1 MSDQEFRNT
10 VEAITSLR
18 DELTS
23 SPERARAYLVEAG
36 ILPPDGEG
44 TDQRPPQD
52 A

>member
-1 MSDQEFRNT
+1 MSDEEFQNT
-10 VEAITSLR
+10 VDAMESLR

-36 ILPPDGEG
+36 ILPPDRN
-44 TDQRPPQD
+44 DQHLPQD

>member
-1 MSDQEFRNT
+1 MSDQEFQNT
-10 VEAITSLR
+10 VEAMASLR
-18 DELTS
+18 DELIS

-44 TDQRPPQD
+44 ADQRQPQD